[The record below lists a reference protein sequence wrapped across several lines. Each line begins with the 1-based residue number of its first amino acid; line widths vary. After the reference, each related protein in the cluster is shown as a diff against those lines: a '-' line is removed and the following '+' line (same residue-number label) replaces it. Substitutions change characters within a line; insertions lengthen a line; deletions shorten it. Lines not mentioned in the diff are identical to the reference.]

1 MVPVL
6 MTRTDWHFL
15 AQHDPRTRFGDENV
29 QSFARSSE
37 PDRGATALNL
47 VYQAA
52 EVFSEI
58 EVRAQEAEARAQS
71 LYATA
76 TEKLQFAEDLV
87 ESAQR
92 SRREIIADADR
103 RLKEASRALKQAELQ
118 ITAAED
124 KAIAADLRAQVAEEK
139 ARKAIEAPLAS
150 SKYSQ
155 PPAWRYPPERWK
167 RGTVNGRIHVSATG
181 PPSATVPTPDT
192 VRPPPRSRGTQAQPV
207 RI

>member
-1 MVPVL
+1 M
-6 MTRTDWHFL
+6 
-15 AQHDPRTRFGDENV
+15 AQHDPRTRLGAENV

-76 TEKLQFAEDLV
+76 AEKLQFAEDLV

-139 ARKAIEAPLAS
+139 ARKAIEALARVEQAIRNRLLGAIPQNAAKGKPS
-150 SKYSQ
+150 TDEYTF
-155 PPAWRYPPERWK
+155 PPQARP
-167 RGTVNGRIHVSATG
+167 S
-181 PPSATVPTPDT
+181 PPSLH
-192 VRPPPRSRGTQAQPV
+192 
-207 RI
+207 RISSDPHHEVEEHKGSQFGFKREGNARDQY